1 MLPVMQASSLYH
13 FKGLAT
19 TGGIAS
25 AQANEVFPFDYT
37 TNDYRRLL
45 EDEDVDLIA
54 ISTQHNSHAKFI
66 VEALAAG
73 KNVYVEKPL
82 CLTLDELKR
91 IEDAYKNSTG
101 ELFCGLNRRHAPLI
115 REIKKELQTD
125 KIPAVYDY
133 IANAGYIPPEHW
145 TQEEGKGGGRIIG
158 EAVHFIDTIQ
168 SLDGSE
174 LVELKISFAA
184 NPAYPKKDNAI
195 ITLRFASGAVGT
207 VLYTSM
213 GSKKY
218 PKEQLRVF
226 SNGSVYVMDNYV
238 GLVKYGSSR
247 KKETKLKQ
255 DKGIGDE
262 YRYIFD
268 VVSGKRGN
276 GVIRDA
282 FVGHRLL
289 FEAMR

>member
-1 MLPVMQASSLYH
+1 M
-13 FKGLAT
+13 
-19 TGGIAS
+19 
-25 AQANEVFPFDYT
+25 
-37 TNDYRRLL
+37 
-45 EDEDVDLIA
+45 
-54 ISTQHNSHAKFI
+54 
-66 VEALAAG
+66 
-73 KNVYVEKPL
+73 NVLYVEKPL

-115 REIKKELQTD
+115 KEIKKELQTD

-268 VVSGKRGN
+268 VVSGKRKN
-276 GVIRDA
+276 QVIKDA
-282 FVGHRLL
+282 FIGHRLL
-289 FEAMR
+289 FEAMK